1 MDRAIYIHAGSG
13 YERFKRELSWAEN
26 AGFHAVGIEVGRIG
40 MDEGGYDV
48 IRRCRALLDEKGMLC
63 TQTHLDCYDP
73 LCCGTVTNPAT
84 EESIRR
90 GLELTAILG
99 APVGVYHPRTA
110 ITKGYDFRLSYEHNR
125 EALKPLLETAVKE
138 NVLVAV
144 ENIPIFP
151 DCPQHRF
158 YSSDPDDLCELVDS
172 FGFAPIGICWDT
184 GHANL
189 MSFDQPK
196 VVRQL
201 GSRIIC
207 THISSN
213 FKEQDWHL
221 LPLYG
226 YQDFPKLMA
235 AFRDIGYKRDLT
247 LELRSVDDRAAEN
260 FYRLAFD
267 SVTILADL
275 LAGGCEK

>member
-1 MDRAIYIHAGSG
+1 MNRAIYIHANLGID
-13 YERFKRELSWAEN
+13 RFRQELIWARD
-26 AGFHAVGIEVGRIG
+26 AGFRTVAVAVEGLGRDPDMVEKIK
-40 MDEGGYDV
+40 
-48 IRRCRALLDEKGMLC
+48 RCRALLDEYEMQC
-63 TQTHLDCYDP
+63 SQTHLDCYDP
-73 LCCGTVTNPAT
+73 LTCSTVIDPETDASILHGVTAT
-84 EESIRR
+84 A
-90 GLELTAILG
+90 LLG

-110 ITKGYDFRLSYEHNR
+110 ISKGYDWRLSYEHNR
-125 EALKPLLETAVKE
+125 EALKPLLDAAVKQ
-138 NVLVAV
+138 NVLIAV

-201 GSRIIC
+201 GRRIIC

-226 YQDFPKLMA
+226 YLDFPKLMA
-235 AFRDIGYKRDLT
+235 AFRDIGYRGDLA
-247 LELRSVDDRAAEN
+247 LELRTVDDRAMAD
-260 FYRLAFD
+260 FHRLAFD

-275 LAGGCEK
+275 LAGKCEK

>member
-1 MDRAIYIHAGSG
+1 MNRSIYIHATAGFD
-13 YERFKRELSWAEN
+13 RFKQELTWARD
-26 AGFHAVGIEVGRIG
+26 AGFKSVAVAV
-40 MDEGGYDV
+40 EGLGKSPDMEDV
-48 IRRCRALLDEKGMLC
+48 IKRCRALLDEYGMAC
-63 TQTHLDCYDP
+63 SQTHLDCYSP
-73 LCCGTVTNPAT
+73 LTCSTVTDPAVD
-84 EESIRR
+84 ESIRR
-90 GLELTAILG
+90 GVVATALLG

-110 ITKGYDFRLSYEHNR
+110 ISHGYDWRLSYEHNR
-125 EALKPLLETAVKE
+125 EALKPLLDTAIKE

-172 FGFAPIGICWDT
+172 FGFAPIGVCWDT

-201 GSRIIC
+201 GRRIIC
-207 THISSN
+207 THVASN

-226 YQDFPKLMA
+226 YLDWQKLMA
-235 AFRDIGYKRDLT
+235 AFRDIGYRGDLA
-247 LELRSVDDRAAEN
+247 LELRTVDDRAAAN

-267 SVTILADL
+267 SVTILADIL
-275 LAGGCEK
+275 SGKCEK

>member
-1 MDRAIYIHAGSG
+1 MNRAIYIHAGSG
-13 YERFKRELSWAEN
+13 FHRFQTELLWAKK
-26 AGFHAVGIEVGRIG
+26 AGFRAVGVDVGRIG
-40 MDEGGYDV
+40 MDENGYEV
-48 IRRCRALLDEKGMLC
+48 VKQCRSLLDEEEMAC
-63 TQTHLDCYDP
+63 TQSHLDCYDP
-73 LCCGTVTNPAT
+73 LLCSTVVKPEI

-90 GLELTAILG
+90 GVELTSILG
-99 APVGVYHPRTA
+99 APTAVYHPRTA
-110 ITKGYDFRLSYEHNR
+110 ISKGYDWRLSYEHNR
-125 EALKPLLETAVKE
+125 EALKPILETAVKE

-144 ENIPIFP
+144 ENIPVFP

-172 FGFAPIGICWDT
+172 FGFAPIGVCWVT

-201 GSRIIC
+201 GRRIIC

-226 YQDFPKLMA
+226 YLDFPKLMA

-247 LELRSVDDRAAEN
+247 LELRTVDDRAAES
-260 FYRLAFD
+260 FFRLAFD

-275 LAGGCEK
+275 LAGKCEK